1 MRHEPLKDRCIGK
14 WPHILAAMGV
24 PDKALRNRHGPCPL
38 PGCGGKDR
46 FRFDDRN
53 GTGSFI
59 CSQCGAGDGIEFVK
73 KFLGLEFKDAAREIE
88 KHLGDAIV
96 LPKAGIQKPQDD
108 QKRREMI
115 ALWKRAK
122 PVRYDDAAGIYLGKR
137 LGTFSLPDNVRFV
150 ADERYVESGAKA
162 SWHPAMIAKV
172 DPSDDAKAQGQK
184 AALHRTYLDTLGN
197 KAEVSTPRKMM
208 GTMPV
213 GAAVRLMPYTDTLGI
228 AEGIET
234 ALSASILH
242 GVPTWA
248 ALNAG
253 LLADWSPP
261 ANVETVFIFGDNDFS
276 YTGQAA
282 AYALGQKL
290 RAKGLTVIV
299 ELPIRTDTDWNDV
312 LVERRKLA

>member
-1 MRHEPLKDRCIGK
+1 
-14 WPHILAAMGV
+14 
-24 PDKALRNRHGPCPL
+24 
-38 PGCGGKDR
+38 
-46 FRFDDRN
+46 
-53 GTGSFI
+53 
-59 CSQCGAGDGIEFVK
+59 
-73 KFLGLEFKDAAREIE
+73 
-88 KHLGDAIV
+88 
-96 LPKAGIQKPQDD
+96 
-108 QKRREMI
+108 
-115 ALWKRAK
+115 
-122 PVRYDDAAGIYLGKR
+122 
-137 LGTFSLPDNVRFV
+137 
-150 ADERYVESGAKA
+150 
-162 SWHPAMIAKV
+162 MIAKV

-253 LLADWSPP
+253 LLADWTPP

-290 RAKGLTVIV
+290 RARGLRVIV

-312 LVERRKLA
+312 LNEKGVTR